1 MDPRMR
7 RWLLLPLLV
16 LAATV
21 AGQAAPAAAQTP
33 GAYPW
38 GVPGQQWLTGSA
50 PDRTS
55 AAPRDQ
61 GAGQLPAWLTG
72 GLTSS
77 LPSERSGPPAAV
89 VPGATTGALARG
101 GAAPARREQCYPRLA
116 QSYARNAYGREAYG
130 VGLQV
135 EVCTDGS
142 RVRLATADAVRVT
155 PAITALGRV
164 GTWQV
169 VRDSVARSVSGQGGS
184 TLHVVGRAGFASA
197 LDRDTVQ
204 IDLFQEANGRCYYRV
219 TQGGVSSARP
229 QTCT

>member
-1 MDPRMR
+1 MR

-21 AGQAAPAAAQTP
+21 AGQAAPAAAQTA
-33 GAYPW
+33 AYPW
-38 GVPGQQWLTGSA
+38 GVPGQQWLTGGA
-50 PDRTS
+50 PYGTG
-55 AAPRDQ
+55 AAPRQQ

-72 GLTSS
+72 DVTAS
-77 LPSERSGPPAAV
+77 LPSGRSGAV
-89 VPGATTGALARG
+89 VPGAVLPGATNGAVARG
-101 GAAPARREQCYPRLA
+101 GVAPARREQCYPRLA
-116 QSYARNAYGREAYG
+116 QSSARNGYGREAYG
-130 VGLQV
+130 LGLRV

-142 RVRLATADAVRVT
+142 RVRLATRDAVRVT

-169 VRDSVARSVSGQGGS
+169 VRDSVSQSVRGQGS
-184 TLHVVGRAGFASA
+184 ATLHVVARAGFASA

-204 IDLFQEANGRCYYRV
+204 IDLFQQADGRCSYHV
-219 TQGGVSSARP
+219 TQGGISSAQP